1 VGVIHRNDVGLS
13 ANRGTRA
20 VDGGSQA
27 HNGKACDDTD
37 YSNAL
42 DGPAA
47 QPHSNNGSVV
57 RIHLRLP
64 LAGKLDGQ
72 HTPLYCTMV
81 NRCSQLS
88 YTVV

>member
-1 VGVIHRNDVGLS
+1 VGVIHRNDVGLGV
-13 ANRGTRA
+13 NRGTRA
-20 VDGGSQA
+20 THRGSQA
-27 HNGKACDDTD
+27 HNGKASDDTD

-42 DGPAA
+42 DSSAG
-47 QPHSNNGSVV
+47 QPHSNYGSVI

-81 NRCSQLS
+81 NGCG
-88 YTVV
+88 